1 MSKRIDLAV
10 PFEEK
15 DEAKQFNV
23 EWDDEKRVWWTT
35 EEFMCESLERWLP
48 FRPTPEYVVESL
60 PPFTST
66 DADRKHVELVS
77 QTCEF
82 REWMLLMLPGG
93 LWGAFLRSDLE
104 GRAAS
109 AVVEGNY
116 TEGCRYVS
124 SKPADT
130 LAFMRENRIYQGEL
144 REEENNWSTGSAS
157 HDDVDDTIPLYCI
170 GQLTVGNQT
179 FEIQLPLGCE
189 RLMAHLAD
197 NAPVPAKNSE
207 LSLEV
212 FAYLDRY
219 TPNSVKYP
227 LRKQLDLAREISQK
241 LRIPMSTLQREN
253 RAACLTFIDQHKA
266 DLTMYRAIFKE
277 LDVGSWPLAKRIN
290 NYVKW
295 STAKTLLSNGV
306 PWESIAESLGV
317 KTKATIEK
325 YAVLATE
332 AEDEMPELLTVPFF
346 QDLIRL
352 GRNGGS
358 VDLTLREMVEAQ
370 AWECFSRERLVRTA
384 LRKQST
390 TEVVI

>member
-15 DEAKQFNV
+15 DEAKQFYV

-35 EEFMCESLERWLP
+35 EEFMCEGLERWLP
-48 FRPTPEYVVESL
+48 FRPTPEDVVESL

-82 REWMLLMLPGG
+82 REWMLLMLPSG
-93 LWGAFLRSDLE
+93 LWGAFLRADLE

-130 LAFMRENRIYQGEL
+130 LAFMRENRIYQGAL
-144 REEENNWSTGSAS
+144 RQEENSWFTGSAS
-157 HDDVDDTIPLYCI
+157 HDDVDDTIPLYCV
-170 GQLTVGNQT
+170 GQLIVGNQT
-179 FEIQLPLGCE
+179 LEIQLPLGCE
-189 RLMAHLAD
+189 RLMVHLAD

-219 TPNSVKYP
+219 TPDSVKYP

-253 RAACLTFIDQHKA
+253 RAACLAFIDQHKA
-266 DLTMYRAIFKE
+266 DLTLYRAIFKE

-325 YAVLATE
+325 YAVQATE
-332 AEDEMPELLTVPFF
+332 TEDEMPELLTVPFF
-346 QDLIRL
+346 QDLIQL

-358 VDLTLREMVEAQ
+358 VDLTLREMAEAQ
-370 AWECFSRERLVRTA
+370 AWESFSRERLVRTA